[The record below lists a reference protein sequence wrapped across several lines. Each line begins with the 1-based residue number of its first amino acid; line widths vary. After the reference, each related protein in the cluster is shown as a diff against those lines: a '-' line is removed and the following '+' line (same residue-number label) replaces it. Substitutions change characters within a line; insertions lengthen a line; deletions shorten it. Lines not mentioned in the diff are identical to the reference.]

1 MRAALKRLQPRNWSA
16 IRELWISHLPP
27 IDFDTQYPE
36 PTLSQLQPLV
46 HPEPN
51 ASGLAELPYV
61 NGVRE
66 AIFREAMLLSRKF
79 IYCASLLPTLSNIG
93 KNTWTA
99 IAAYEAAFYG
109 AKTFCFLLGIA
120 PLNRNSKIYIDA
132 FFERE
137 QKQGKRK
144 TIVHDTL
151 RFHLIGDRLTHEV
164 LWALTVRLLNT
175 TDFDAEQSGIQ
186 TDLKIIDWDKFQS
199 FRNLI
204 LYDGSFWPFN
214 EKLEKCDIAKPA
226 VNEGIC
232 SAAFLDTMPTVAP
245 FAEEYFGASTLLRK
259 LIVSMLESIAETA
272 PVLRPEIT
280 ALEVPVRHASVA
292 QPAE

>member
-1 MRAALKRLQPRNWSA
+1 MRTLKKLQSRNWPA

-27 IDFDTQYPE
+27 INFDTQYPE
-36 PTLSQLQPLV
+36 PTLSQLPPLS
-46 HPEPN
+46 HPTPN

-61 NGVRE
+61 SGVRE

-79 IYCASLLPTLSNIG
+79 IYCASILPALSKIG

-109 AKTFCFLLGIA
+109 AKTFCLLLGIA
-120 PLNRNSKIYIDA
+120 PLNRNSKVYVDA
-132 FFERE
+132 FYERE

-144 TIVHDTL
+144 ITVHDTL
-151 RFHLIGDRLTHEV
+151 RFHLLGDRLTHEV

-175 TDFDAEQSGIQ
+175 TDFDAEQAEIQ

-199 FRNLI
+199 FRNSI
-204 LYDGSFWPFN
+204 LYDGAFWPFS
-214 EKLEKCDIAKPA
+214 EKFEKCDLAKPA
-226 VNEGIC
+226 INEHVC
-232 SAAFLDTMPTVAP
+232 SAAFLDAMPTVAP

-259 LIVSMLESIAETA
+259 LIVSMLESIAKTA
-272 PVLRPEIT
+272 PILRPEIA
-280 ALEVPVRHASVA
+280 ALEPPARSASVA
-292 QPAE
+292 QAAG